1 MRAVRS
7 KPIREYD
14 VPRPCYPRTTDR
26 RLLTRPAPQAMLAT
40 SRTVLLD
47 GDHERAHTRVAMLER
62 GVLPNEV
69 ATACGVD
76 PKTVDRWINPGRM
89 PHRRHRWVMARLL
102 KVDEVYLW
110 PGLMDLDSERRRGVA
125 QSELITVYPDRASV
139 PRDVWIR
146 NLEGSDR
153 YIDILVFSGT
163 FFAQTNPR
171 VAGMLAERA
180 ASGVQVR
187 LCFGDPSSRA
197 IDIRDREE
205 GLRGTLAA
213 KVHAS
218 LTYYRGLI
226 EAPGCEIRLHGATLY
241 ASLFRYDDDLLV
253 NPHIWGQP
261 ASANPILHLRRLD
274 GTGWFD
280 RYTESFNSVWDTA
293 APWKPPSSGRYN

>member
-1 MRAVRS
+1 MAIVN
-7 KPIREYD
+7 
-14 VPRPCYPRTTDR
+14 
-26 RLLTRPAPQAMLAT
+26 
-40 SRTVLLD
+40 
-47 GDHERAHTRVAMLER
+47 ERIRVAMLER
-62 GVLPNEV
+62 GVVPKDV

-89 PHRRHRWVMARLL
+89 PHRRHRWAMARLL

-110 PGLMDLDSERRRGVA
+110 PGLMNLDSERRRGVA

-139 PRDVWIR
+139 PRDVWIQ
-146 NLEGSDR
+146 NLGGADR

-180 ASGVQVR
+180 AAGVQVR

-205 GLRGTLAA
+205 SLRGTLAA
-213 KVHAS
+213 KVQAS
-218 LTYYRGLI
+218 LTYYRELI
-226 EAPGCEIRLHGATLY
+226 GIPGCEIRLHGTTLY
-241 ASLFRYDDDLLV
+241 ASLFRYDDNLLV

-261 ASANPILHLRRLD
+261 ASANPILYLRRLD
-274 GTGWFD
+274 GAGWFD

-293 APWKPPSSGRYN
+293 TPWNLQDRGRYN